1 MMGVVM
7 ATITDMREK
16 RGWTQRQLADHAG
29 VSYVTVSRI
38 ENGHPV
44 GKIYIARVCN
54 ALEVNIDCVEGLI
67 FLDRRK
73 NKGVH

>member
-1 MMGVVM
+1 MMGVAM
-7 ATITDMREK
+7 ATITDVREK
-16 RGWTQRQLADHAG
+16 KGWTQRQLAGHAG

-54 ALEVNIDCVEGLI
+54 ALEVSIDSVEGLI
-67 FLDRRK
+67 FLERK
-73 NKGVH
+73 RK